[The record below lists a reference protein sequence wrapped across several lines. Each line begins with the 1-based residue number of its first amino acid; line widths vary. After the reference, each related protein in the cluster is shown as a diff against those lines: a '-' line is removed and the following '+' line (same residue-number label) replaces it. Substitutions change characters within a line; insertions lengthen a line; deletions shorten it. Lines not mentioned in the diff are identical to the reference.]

1 MKLLAGTKKLLFI
14 RHLRP
19 SLFYSFRN
27 ANVMLL
33 VGGGWWVV
41 GWPQLVL
48 RLFLCGLKLNA
59 IKSELLKEMMD
70 EVQLIRGMWY

>member
-1 MKLLAGTKKLLFI
+1 MGLHILTQLEG
-14 RHLRP
+14 
-19 SLFYSFRN
+19 
-27 ANVMLL
+27 MLP
-33 VGGGWWVV
+33 GW
-41 GWPQLVL
+41 LIVL